1 MNIHFI
7 HDLWFYKSLVCSRF
21 LKALGIL
28 FTIDKFLECFGC
40 FSWLQIHDFYFGLA
54 ICTISLLWGI
64 WILIKTKQKVTLKIN
79 NRTRLSIFYGDLFK
93 ERHIRVIPVNEYFD
107 THLDDGIIAPNTV
120 HGQFLK
126 RYITRIPEL
135 RRKIDAQL
143 QHLRQLP
150 NTRQRNMVAG
160 LPQNPYPLGTTIRI
174 EMDGQYYLLVAV
186 TRFNQVEHVDVAD
199 SEYMGIM
206 QRLFYHIEQLND
218 GKSVS
223 LPLIGSGQAGF
234 GYTNMQLLN
243 LIVQAASLSD
253 RLAVIHGINVVLY
266 DSESMRKSINLSVI
280 KSLYDNWKIL

>member
-1 MNIHFI
+1 M
-7 HDLWFYKSLVCSRF
+7 
-21 LKALGIL
+21 
-28 FTIDKFLECFGC
+28 ECFDC

-79 NRTRLSIFYGDLFK
+79 NRTKLSIFYGDLFK